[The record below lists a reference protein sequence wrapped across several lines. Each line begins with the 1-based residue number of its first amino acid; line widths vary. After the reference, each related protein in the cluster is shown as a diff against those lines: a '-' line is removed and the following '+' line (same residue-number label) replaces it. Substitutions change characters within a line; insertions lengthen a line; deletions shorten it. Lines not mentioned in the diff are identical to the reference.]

1 MNEFL
6 VQSDGTETAKGIRI
20 RTRLNWEIPGT
31 CDAKPKIS
39 NENCTNCLAHRTTH
53 FFRRY
58 YHRWIE
64 YFDRRAESYAWLPH
78 HRADLADLKLEPA
91 NLMRKMRWFFLLIG
105 AVFVGG
111 VWFYFNHQKNTA
123 NPDAAPGRNAGQTGR
138 GGPGGPVPVVVGLVQ
153 KRDVPIYL
161 DGIGTVQA
169 YNTVTVHPQVS
180 GTLTTVAF
188 KEGQDVKKGDLI
200 AVIDPRPFQAALDGA
215 VAKKNQDIA
224 QLNNAKVLLD
234 RDTDLF
240 KKGVLDHQTYDTQRF
255 MVDQLDATVKADQ
268 AAIDNA
274 QTQLSYTQI
283 TASFDARC
291 GIRQVDQG
299 NLVSS
304 GSTLVVLTQLK
315 PISVI
320 FTLPQ
325 QNLIEINEASSHGA
339 LKVTALDSTQSKALA
354 EGTLAVVDN
363 EIDTTTGTIRL
374 KANFP
379 NEDLKLWP
387 GQFVN
392 TRLLVSTQKDGLVV
406 PASVVQ
412 RGPNGTFAYVITP
425 KNTAEMRT
433 VEVGQIDGGQ
443 ALINSG
449 LQDGERVVVDGQYKL
464 QPGALVQVTNPNRA
478 DGRPLAQN
486 DRVPDPD
493 QSMQP
498 ASPGLP
504 PKPGDPGESAAGAPE
519 NQAVQ
524 ASPSDQGQ
532 VAGPKP
538 FGQNHAPDSN
548 SFGPNGTGH
557 RGHRSEASPAS
568 SGKAPSSAMAIQG
581 REKQK

>member
-1 MNEFL
+1 
-6 VQSDGTETAKGIRI
+6 
-20 RTRLNWEIPGT
+20 
-31 CDAKPKIS
+31 
-39 NENCTNCLAHRTTH
+39 
-53 FFRRY
+53 
-58 YHRWIE
+58 
-64 YFDRRAESYAWLPH
+64 
-78 HRADLADLKLEPA
+78 
-91 NLMRKMRWFFLLIG
+91 
-105 AVFVGG
+105 
-111 VWFYFNHQKNTA
+111 
-123 NPDAAPGRNAGQTGR
+123 
-138 GGPGGPVPVVVGLVQ
+138 
-153 KRDVPIYL
+153 
-161 DGIGTVQA
+161 
-169 YNTVTVHPQVS
+169 
-180 GTLTTVAF
+180 
-188 KEGQDVKKGDLI
+188 
-200 AVIDPRPFQAALDGA
+200 
-215 VAKKNQDIA
+215 
-224 QLNNAKVLLD
+224 
-234 RDTDLF
+234 
-240 KKGVLDHQTYDTQRF
+240 
-255 MVDQLDATVKADQ
+255 
-268 AAIDNA
+268 
-274 QTQLSYTQI
+274 LSYTQI

>member
-1 MNEFL
+1 
-6 VQSDGTETAKGIRI
+6 
-20 RTRLNWEIPGT
+20 
-31 CDAKPKIS
+31 
-39 NENCTNCLAHRTTH
+39 
-53 FFRRY
+53 
-58 YHRWIE
+58 
-64 YFDRRAESYAWLPH
+64 
-78 HRADLADLKLEPA
+78 
-91 NLMRKMRWFFLLIG
+91 MRKMRWFFLLIG

-123 NPDAAPGRNAGQTGR
+123 NPAAAPGNNASQTGR
-138 GGPGGPVPVVVGLVQ
+138 RGPGGPVPVVTGLVQ

-200 AVIDPRPFQAALDGA
+200 AVIDPRPYQAALDGA

-283 TASFDARC
+283 TAPFDARC

-299 NLVSS
+299 NLVSPS
-304 GSTLVVLTQLK
+304 SSLVVLTQLK

-339 LKVTALDSTQSKALA
+339 LNVMALDSSQSKALA

-363 EIDTTTGTIRL
+363 EIDTTTGTIKL

-392 TRLLVSTQKDGLVV
+392 TRLLVLTQKDGLVV

-425 KNTAEMRT
+425 KNTAEMRP

-464 QPGALVQVTNPNRA
+464 QPGALVQVTNPGG
-478 DGRPLAQN
+478 GRPLAQN

-493 QSMQP
+493 QSRQP
-498 ASPGLP
+498 GSPNP
-504 PKPGDPGESAAGAPE
+504 RAKPGDPGESTAADALE
-519 NQAVQ
+519 SQAAQ
-524 ASPSDQGQ
+524 ASPSDQSQ
-532 VAGPKP
+532 VPGPKP
-538 FGQNHAPDSN
+538 FGQNHAPDSS
-548 SFGPNGTGH
+548 SFGQNRAGH
-557 RGHRSEASPAS
+557 PGHRSEASPPS
-568 SGKAPSSAMAIQG
+568 SGKASSSAMAIQG
-581 REKQK
+581 REGQK

>member
-1 MNEFL
+1 
-6 VQSDGTETAKGIRI
+6 
-20 RTRLNWEIPGT
+20 
-31 CDAKPKIS
+31 
-39 NENCTNCLAHRTTH
+39 
-53 FFRRY
+53 
-58 YHRWIE
+58 
-64 YFDRRAESYAWLPH
+64 
-78 HRADLADLKLEPA
+78 
-91 NLMRKMRWFFLLIG
+91 MRKMRWFFLLIG
-105 AVFVGG
+105 AVFVSG
-111 VWFYFNHQKNTA
+111 VWFYFNHQKNTE
-123 NPDAAPGRNAGQTGR
+123 NPAAAPGKNASQTGR
-138 GGPGGPVPVVVGLVQ
+138 RGPGGPVPVVAGLVQ

-200 AVIDPRPFQAALDGA
+200 AVIDPRPYQAALDGA

-283 TASFDARC
+283 TAPFDARC

-299 NLVSS
+299 NLVSPS
-304 GSTLVVLTQLK
+304 SSLVILTQLK

-339 LKVTALDSTQSKALA
+339 LKVMALDSGQSKGLA

-363 EIDTTTGTIRL
+363 EIDTTTGTIKL

-425 KNTAEMRT
+425 KNTAEMRP

-449 LQDGERVVVDGQYKL
+449 LQDGERVVIDGQYKL
-464 QPGALVQVTNPNRA
+464 QPGALVQVTNP
-478 DGRPLAQN
+478 GGGKPLAQN
-486 DRVPDPD
+486 DRVSDTD

-498 ASPGLP
+498 GSPNP
-504 PKPGDPGESAAGAPE
+504 RARPGDPGESTAAGALE
-519 NQAVQ
+519 SQAVQ
-524 ASPSDQGQ
+524 ANPSDQSQ
-532 VAGPKP
+532 VPGPKP
-538 FGQNHAPDSN
+538 FGQNHAPDSS
-548 SFGPNGTGH
+548 SFGQNRAGH
-557 RGHRSEASPAS
+557 TRHRSEASPPS
-568 SGKAPSSAMAIQG
+568 SGKASSSAMAIQG
-581 REKQK
+581 QEGQK

>member
-1 MNEFL
+1 
-6 VQSDGTETAKGIRI
+6 
-20 RTRLNWEIPGT
+20 
-31 CDAKPKIS
+31 
-39 NENCTNCLAHRTTH
+39 
-53 FFRRY
+53 
-58 YHRWIE
+58 
-64 YFDRRAESYAWLPH
+64 
-78 HRADLADLKLEPA
+78 
-91 NLMRKMRWFFLLIG
+91 MRKMRWFFLLIG
-105 AVFVGG
+105 ALFVGG
-111 VWFYFNHQKNTA
+111 VWFYFNHQKNSS
-123 NPDAAPGRNAGQTGR
+123 NPAAAPGRSASQTAR
-138 GGPGGPVPVVVGLVQ
+138 GGPGGPVPVVAGLVQ

-283 TASFDARC
+283 TAPFDARC

-315 PISVI
+315 PISVV

-325 QNLIEINEASSHGA
+325 QNLIEINEASSQGA
-339 LKVTALDSTQSKALA
+339 LKVMALDSSQSKALA

-464 QPGALVQVTNPNRA
+464 QPGSLVQVTNPNRA
-478 DGRPLAQN
+478 GGTPLAQN

-498 ASPGLP
+498 GSPSLRA
-504 PKPGDPGESAAGAPE
+504 KPGDPGESTAAGASE

-524 ASPSDQGQ
+524 ASPSDQSQ
-532 VAGPKP
+532 VAGPKS

-548 SFGPNGTGH
+548 SFGQNGTGH